1 MKKITLFLLISILYL
16 SFAACS
22 FVQSDNSSS
31 SEGGEVKDSSN
42 IGLSTYTVTWIN
54 FDGSILEIDEEVKE
68 GENPV
73 YNGEEPKKANEGDYS
88 FIFDGWTPLLSK
100 VVCDATYT
108 AVFKSIYN
116 GADVLG
122 PTPVFEADGTVSYGL
137 YPQTCVAD
145 ENLIASLNLLSP
157 SEINGWYLF
166 EGNYYAKK
174 SATVYGGEQ
183 YFFDDGRTIENG
195 AQYWFKCEPIKWQI
209 LSNENGEYY
218 LLSTLLLD
226 AKSYYSNYETR
237 NIDGQTIYSSDY
249 ANSDLR
255 KWLNGEFYKVAFVFN
270 NSFIKQTTVEN
281 GGATTEFSAN
291 EYSCENTFDNVFLPS
306 FQDYLNPSFGFSDKS
321 GLSSLREA
329 KTTDYARAV
338 GAWCHTRNN
347 GDELT
352 QTNGSYWT
360 RSPSSE
366 YDYCVSVVNSGG
378 VLSAYVV
385 DDASHSVRPAIRIKI
400 D

>member
-1 MKKITLFLLISILYL
+1 MKKITLFLLISILSL

-22 FVQSDNSSS
+22 FGKSDTSSS
-31 SEGGEVKDSSN
+31 SEGGEVEDSSN

-54 FDGSILEIDEEVKE
+54 FDGSILEIDEEVEE
-68 GENPV
+68 GEIPV
-73 YNGEEPKKANEGDYS
+73 YNGEEPKKDADGDYS
-88 FIFDGWTPLLSK
+88 FVFDGWTPHLSK

-116 GADVLG
+116 GANVLG
-122 PTPVFEADGTVSYGL
+122 STPVFESDGTVLYGL

-145 ENLIASLNLLSP
+145 ENLISSLNALLP
-157 SEINGWYLF
+157 SEINGWYLLD
-166 EGNYYAKK
+166 GKYYAKK
-174 SATVYGGEQ
+174 TATVYGGEQ
-183 YFFDDGRTIENG
+183 YFFDDGRSIENG
-195 AQYWFKCEPIKWQI
+195 GEYWFECEPIKWQI

-226 AKSYYSNYETR
+226 AKSYYSSYETR
-237 NIDGQTIYSSDY
+237 NIDGQTVYANDY
-249 ANSDLR
+249 ENSDLR
-255 KWLNGEFYKVAFVFN
+255 KWLNGEFYKVAFAFN

-281 GGATTEFSAN
+281 GGATTDFSLN

-306 FQDYLNPSFGFSDKS
+306 FQDYLNPTLGFSDKS

-347 GDELT
+347 DDEST
-352 QTNGSYWT
+352 KINGSYWT

-385 DDASHSVRPAIRIKI
+385 DDASHSVRPAIRIKGK
-400 D
+400 